1 MDEHGFFRVAAA
13 SPRVSV
19 GNPAAN
25 AAAILEMVKQAAD
38 QKVELIVF
46 PELSLTGYTCGDLF
60 ADETLLR
67 GAAEALHSLA
77 LDVAQFFPGVMI
89 VGLPIKR
96 RSHLFNCAAVVQ
108 KGSIAGL
115 VPKRF
120 IPNYKEFYERRWFT
134 PGPAPFRKYVHFGEF
149 TNINLQSDDLFAIYE
164 DNEVAKATSAILGVE
179 ICEDLWVPV
188 PPSSELALRGANII
202 VNLSASNEVIT
213 KADYR
218 RDLVVGQSARLMSAY
233 IYAGASVTES
243 TTDLVFG
250 GHCLIAENGALL
262 AESKRF
268 HRDGALIVADI
279 DIERLN
285 GDRRRSGTFGDQ
297 SAERITEYTKK
308 QRITELLQE
317 SGLSASLHP
326 PHETLLRP
334 ISPHPFVPRESQR
347 LADRC
352 EEIFHIQTAA
362 LAKRIEVSKQRSLHI
377 GVSGGLDSTL
387 SLLVAT
393 KTCDLLG
400 LPRETVHGLT
410 MPGFGTSSRTKTNA
424 IALMEHLGIAS
435 ETIDIRQLCLDTF
448 ISLGHKPFG
457 IDPTGM
463 DLDSFVAA
471 LTQVPIEQRSDLTFE
486 NVQARVRTLLL
497 MNRGFVVGTGDMS
510 ELALGWATYN
520 ADHMSMYNPNA
531 GVPKTLVRFLVE
543 WAADHEFEGPA
554 RDVLHSIARTEI
566 SPELLPL
573 GEGES
578 LQSTEGTI
586 GPYEL
591 HDFFL
596 YYVLRFGFRPSKIY
610 RLARQ
615 AIFSRPYTPVEVR
628 TWMRVFYRRFFANQ
642 FKRSC
647 VPDGPKVGSVSLS
660 PRGDWRMPSDADAS
674 LWLAEVDGL
683 CD

>member
-1 MDEHGFFRVAAA
+1 
-13 SPRVSV
+13 
-19 GNPAAN
+19 
-25 AAAILEMVKQAAD
+25 
-38 QKVELIVF
+38 
-46 PELSLTGYTCGDLF
+46 
-60 ADETLLR
+60 
-67 GAAEALHSLA
+67 
-77 LDVAQFFPGVMI
+77 
-89 VGLPIKR
+89 
-96 RSHLFNCAAVVQ
+96 
-108 KGSIAGL
+108 
-115 VPKRF
+115 
-120 IPNYKEFYERRWFT
+120 
-134 PGPAPFRKYVHFGEF
+134 
-149 TNINLQSDDLFAIYE
+149 
-164 DNEVAKATSAILGVE
+164 
-179 ICEDLWVPV
+179 
-188 PPSSELALRGANII
+188 
-202 VNLSASNEVIT
+202 
-213 KADYR
+213 
-218 RDLVVGQSARLMSAY
+218 
-233 IYAGASVTES
+233 
-243 TTDLVFG
+243 
-250 GHCLIAENGALL
+250 
-262 AESKRF
+262 
-268 HRDGALIVADI
+268 
-279 DIERLN
+279 
-285 GDRRRSGTFGDQ
+285 
-297 SAERITEYTKK
+297 
-308 QRITELLQE
+308 
-317 SGLSASLHP
+317 
-326 PHETLLRP
+326 
-334 ISPHPFVPRESQR
+334 
-347 LADRC
+347 
-352 EEIFHIQTAA
+352 
-362 LAKRIEVSKQRSLHI
+362 
-377 GVSGGLDSTL
+377 
-387 SLLVAT
+387 
-393 KTCDLLG
+393 
-400 LPRETVHGLT
+400 